1 MIPTDNSLAWEN
13 LVKTHILLSIHQIY
27 VIPLQREKVE
37 MKRIIYI
44 AIGSLC
50 VGLGTLGIF
59 IPGLPT
65 TPFMLAA
72 SWLFYRSSP
81 RMREKLL
88 ASWLGVYIRDYEK
101 NKGVTPRVKIMA
113 ILMMVVMSTLSITL
127 FIDKLCVRIIV
138 AIACLIG
145 VVVVGFIVPTAK
157 TRV

>member
-1 MIPTDNSLAWEN
+1 
-13 LVKTHILLSIHQIY
+13 
-27 VIPLQREKVE
+27 

-44 AIGSLC
+44 LLGSLC
-50 VGLGTLGIF
+50 VGLGTVGVF
-59 IPGLPT
+59 VPGLPT

-81 RMREKLL
+81 RLREKLL

-101 NKGVTPRVKIMA
+101 NKGLTPRAKIMA
-113 ILMMVVMSTLSITL
+113 IIMMVGMSTLSITQ

-145 VVVVGFIVPTAK
+145 VVVVGFIVPTVRK
-157 TRV
+157 SKE

>member
-1 MIPTDNSLAWEN
+1 MD
-13 LVKTHILLSIHQIY
+13 
-27 VIPLQREKVE
+27 E

-44 AIGSLC
+44 LLGSLC
-50 VGLGTLGIF
+50 VGLGTVGVF
-59 IPGLPT
+59 VPGLPT

-81 RMREKLL
+81 RLREKLL

-101 NKGVTPRVKIMA
+101 NKGLTPRAKIMA
-113 ILMMVVMSTLSITL
+113 IIMMVGMSTLSITQ

-145 VVVVGFIVPTAK
+145 VVVVGFIVPTVRK
-157 TRV
+157 SKE

>member
-1 MIPTDNSLAWEN
+1 M
-13 LVKTHILLSIHQIY
+13 VLSRHK
-27 VIPLQREKVE
+27 KVE

-44 AIGSLC
+44 ALGSLC
-50 VGLGTLGIF
+50 VGLGTIGIF
-59 IPGLPT
+59 VPGLPT

-81 RMREKLL
+81 RLREKLL

-101 NKGVTPRVKIMA
+101 NKGVTPRAKIMA
-113 ILMMVVMSTLSITL
+113 IIIMVGMSTLSITQ

-145 VVVVGFIVPTAK
+145 VVVVGFIVPTVK
-157 TRV
+157 RQE